1 LACQKDCTNNKYISL
16 VQNLQSSN
24 AQAISELSNKIFE
37 LETKLHSS
45 EKANMLLR
53 NENKLLKGD
62 INANCSSRVKELEN
76 TIVCNLNIKKIIH
89 VFE

>member
-1 LACQKDCTNNKYISL
+1 MDNKYISL

-24 AQAISELSNKIFE
+24 AQTVNELSNKIFE
-37 LETKLHSS
+37 LETKLCSS

-53 NENKLLKGD
+53 NENELLKKD
-62 INANCSSRVKELEN
+62 INTSCGLRVQQLEN
-76 TIVCNLNIKKIIH
+76 TIVCDLKIFRKIRY